1 MDPNW
6 PAHYTVG
13 PRQGIRL
20 IRKGEDP
27 GWGEIIYV
35 TTIYIYIYISRDKAG
50 QQRTQGTRSWRMAY
64 RDVRSR
70 KLLNGQSLASG
81 KGSRVEM
88 RNPSFS
94 LDCWSHGWFTWW
106 VLAEAADC

>member
-35 TTIYIYIYISRDKAG
+35 TTIYIYIYP
-50 QQRTQGTRSWRMAY
+50 GTRL
-64 RDVRSR
+64 D
-70 KLLNGQSLASG
+70 N
-81 KGSRVEM
+81 KGHRAPEVG
-88 RNPSFS
+88 
-94 LDCWSHGWFTWW
+94 GWHT
-106 VLAEAADC
+106 ET